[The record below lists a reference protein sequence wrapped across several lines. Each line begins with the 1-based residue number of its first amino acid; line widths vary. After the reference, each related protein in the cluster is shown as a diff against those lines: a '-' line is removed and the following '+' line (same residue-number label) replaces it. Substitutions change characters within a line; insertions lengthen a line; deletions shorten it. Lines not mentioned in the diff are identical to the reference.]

1 MLVGHDRV
9 GLLVL
14 HPRNLLCNAPHGLPG
29 LLPHPVGLH
38 HCSWTPSPLM
48 RTFPTEKKTFLTLL
62 FVLRWHTAALPRP
75 RSCSF
80 SIFFFRFRGGR
91 GSSTAMRGVLILRVK
106 TLASYVARPF
116 ILRGSSP
123 TRVYRLSRN
132 AVKPPREREK
142 RGLAK
147 HAPEQRKRHRAPRP
161 PQLHLKS

>member
-1 MLVGHDRV
+1 MDSSSSILGIFFVTPHTVSPAFSRIQCDSTIVPGRP
-9 GLLVL
+9 VL
-14 HPRNLLCNAPHGLPG
+14 DAQSIDADISNR
-29 LLPHPVGLH
+29 
-38 HCSWTPSPLM
+38 
-48 RTFPTEKKTFLTLL
+48 KKFLTLL

-106 TLASYVARPF
+106 TLASYVARPL

-161 PQLHLKS
+161 PQLLFLELG